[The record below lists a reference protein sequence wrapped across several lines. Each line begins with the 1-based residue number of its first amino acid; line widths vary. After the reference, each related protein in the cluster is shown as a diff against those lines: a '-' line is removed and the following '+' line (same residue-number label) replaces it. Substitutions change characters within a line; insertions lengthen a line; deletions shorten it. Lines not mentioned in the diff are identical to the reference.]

1 MENPTQ
7 GQVLQL
13 AQLFSGFAKSVGDYR
28 FAQFNNLTD
37 TQVTDLQ
44 NAEDAL
50 RSASLKLADI
60 GINLALDSVANALS
74 GLGAITAVLKK
85 DLTTIGDIN
94 KALQVVAVLFQL
106 GTAVASG
113 NPSGIAGAIQS
124 AVTALAPEAKGQGG

>member
-1 MENPTQ
+1 MQNPTQ
-7 GQVLQL
+7 GQVLEL
-13 AQLFSGFAKSVGDYR
+13 AQEFSGFAKSVGDYQ
-28 FAQFNNLTD
+28 FAQFDNLTD
-37 TQVTDLQ
+37 AQITNLQ

-50 RSASLKLADI
+50 RSASLTLADM
-60 GINLALDSVANALS
+60 GINLALDSVQDALD

-85 DLTTIGDIN
+85 DLAKIADIN

-124 AVTALAPEAKGQGG
+124 AVTALAPAKG